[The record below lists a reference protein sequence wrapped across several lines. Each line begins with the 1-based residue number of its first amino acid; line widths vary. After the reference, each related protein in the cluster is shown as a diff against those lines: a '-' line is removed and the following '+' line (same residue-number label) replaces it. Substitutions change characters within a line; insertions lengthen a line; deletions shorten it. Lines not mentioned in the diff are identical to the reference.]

1 MATVLLMGVTP
12 AYAAERP
19 VSSGLSASANS
30 YQNTNGGE
38 AKSAASTARAGDGNG
53 DHAVNGVEIINSV
66 KNQESGESETEGA
79 VTVAS
84 IGDTFYTSLTT
95 AIEQLSAGET
105 LKLESSITHSGK
117 IVFNKQNITL
127 DLNGQTLTIDVVE
140 ESDASGE
147 VTMEIADGCLT
158 ITDSSEEKNGSISFG
173 SHNGIRLTGD
183 NSKLTMT
190 AGTLK
195 DLDSDRSK
203 VSVSVE
209 GANSQFILNDG
220 LIYGRVRVG
229 NSKNKNA
236 AGVITINDGE
246 IRAAQSYAMALFVYS
261 SKGKIEI
268 NGGKIY
274 SGSDAIPADNVGVI
288 QLLGSNNK
296 GTEVLKITGG
306 EIISENTAPPILMYQ
321 NQTKGTIKIC
331 GNAVVKSTGGPAIQI
346 AGANWFTSVS
356 AVLDISEEAKLEG
369 NTYTIGMSKA
379 AYPNTTDGTS
389 GMPDINISGG
399 FFACGEDY
407 IPIQDSYYVTYS
419 ENMGMSTEKENGYF
433 TLTQKDDNYQNFEG
447 TGDGEGGGLNGILE
461 DAKALYEAGNDDDQY
476 VADAWNTFKEAYED
490 ALRLKGKNRNA
501 NQTEINYYAAKLS
514 EAYQVLK
521 STASIDL
528 EALPIGKYNL
538 EVDLYKYTMAGSSM
552 ADAALDGPATLEVTE
567 DGTYLNVHFKPTFQS
582 FLWGHMLE
590 FTYFDEP
597 LADAERDIE
606 AEDYTRLKTAEGSH
620 WYRDPGGMDGA
631 DDGTIYYKVDEKPGE
646 PDEKD
651 ETYCYPG
658 TVRFKMPYLSTDP
671 SGSQIICRMYVDAM
685 GNWAGARLRLF
696 WSTLEEIPGT
706 VEPTLRVSEDEA
718 YLAVNNDNYKTA
730 EVGYTLAG
738 AEGYFVA
745 ASVSGGDDAV
755 VSATVDG
762 NGNKITLEAKEKGTG
777 TVTVT
782 ATPPSGAT
790 DAKPIEKTIQVTV
803 GDGEAVKVENVSVLE
818 GTAATSVTGG
828 ALLPDVENTGLDIQA
843 DSVTINAKSAEDGD
857 SVKAAEVKISRT
869 AAEAL
874 SSKTAATILTDVGDV
889 KLDQAMLKQIA
900 EKEEDATLRV
910 ESAENSSVAGVSP
923 LAVYEVTLKA
933 GDEDIAQGNGTVTV
947 TAPVG
952 GGSTVKTVYAYL
964 VAEDGLREEQTA
976 DYNSSDKT
984 VGWSVTQS
992 GTWVLTARKYDSGS
1006 GGGSTGGGIV
1016 QEEIEPASES
1026 EFTALGEVLNSAK
1039 TRLGDEADGNAIIS
1053 AAEAALDARE
1063 IGSEAVAT
1071 MIAALDAL
1079 KPVGQAVQP
1088 DASGLKSLYQLAND
1102 TVTNHAG
1109 LYASVEGLQTAANSV
1124 ANTVN
1129 NSNATAE
1136 EIESASKTLRTAFA
1150 ELVRTAAEAEG
1161 VDVNNLTEGTYQVP
1175 ITVKQF
1181 ASPSQDSM
1189 ANNAVDDYAT
1199 INVAADGTKTMTLT
1213 FNPMYLDL
1221 NGGQWG
1227 HLLCGWIYQGSTPE
1241 EAKSNVTNGS
1251 NYTKMTLTDYYTS
1264 DANGTK
1270 IPMTENPAVPD
1281 DSSQWPG
1288 TVAFTMPYIGTGTDY
1303 NKLYIRVAVDAMG
1316 GYNTEDDNSHEQ
1328 SAIVVVDYTQIRRL
1342 DDSGNPVDPG
1352 VLRTALRNTISE
1364 AEGELDN
1371 PDKFSAASAANAQV
1385 ALTNAYAVCYKENAE
1400 QSEIDKAASDLQ
1412 KAIDGLTVATTVIQI
1427 DRDYLTDTLNAGVFV
1442 EAYSGAVAQDVTLRA
1457 SYADTSSAALVLSKL
1472 AAQGVSDSIVYSISL
1487 LGESGQAMQ
1496 PDDTVTVKIKI
1507 PDGWD
1512 EEKLTVYHFANLYNA
1527 KPQEITGGRVE
1538 NGFFVFETDSFSYF
1552 ALAEK
1557 LSSSGGVEDPDDGN
1571 YEAGTVE
1578 FSAGSHGSL
1587 TATVD
1592 GETISSGDTVEGGKT
1607 VVFTADPNS
1616 GYRVDEWS
1624 GDVSGSATT
1633 KRVTVDGHVYVH
1645 VSFRESS
1652 SLEWDEELE
1661 EEEGISN
1668 GIYSVPVRV
1677 KKAATPSEDSMANN
1691 AVSQYAKARVT
1702 SSGVTYTLTFKGM
1715 SLNGLYGHLL
1725 DMWYYDPDDDDLTN
1739 PIPCDV
1745 DATYTDTDLDGDRST
1760 FPREVSF
1767 TVDGDPLDEI
1777 YIRVNV
1783 DAMNT
1788 VGAGE
1793 QDAILRVY
1801 WDDAEKDGGDA
1812 AEEEAEELEDE
1823 AEDVEISSGSTFSAS
1838 RLDTLIENGGEL
1850 IVSNNDASVR
1860 FSEAAL
1866 LEIDDQAGSSSIKV
1880 SIAETAASS
1889 MSEAQAEKA
1898 GNRPAYTIE
1907 VAAGSKAVTDFG
1919 ANATVT
1925 LPYAL
1930 QDNETANGLSVW
1942 MIDEDGA
1949 LTVLDCTYN
1958 STKETVAFSTDR
1970 AGVFVIAYSAE
1981 NAWINPF
1988 TDVAS
1993 NSWYFEA
2000 VRYVSVNGLFNGT
2013 SETAFSP
2020 DSAMTRAM
2028 LWTVLARYDGQDT
2041 SGGSNWYEAARNW
2054 AMTESI
2060 SDGTNPDG
2068 NITREQLAAILYRY
2082 AGEPSADGGTLDQ
2095 FTDRT
2100 NISSYATEAMQWAT
2114 EQGIVNGKSNSTLD
2128 PQGNA
2133 TRAEVATMM
2142 MRFAEKYPNQ

>member
-1 MATVLLMGVTP
+1 MQIRKRTRICSAILLLAMITANSP
-12 AYAAERP
+12 AHAAEME
-19 VSSGLSASANS
+19 SSQSVARIENTDYSTIADAVASA
-30 YQNTNGGE
+30 
-38 AKSAASTARAGDGNG
+38 GNN
-53 DHAVNGVEIINSV
+53 DTITLLQDT
-66 KNQESGESETEGA
+66 KYESETSL
-79 VTVAS
+79 S
-84 IGDTFYTSLTT
+84 IN
-95 AIEQLSAGET
+95 
-105 LKLESSITHSGK
+105 
-117 IVFNKQNITL
+117 NKNITL
-127 DLNGQTLTIDVVE
+127 DLNGKTLTVKMTADN
-140 ESDASGE
+140 SGK
-147 VTMEIADGCLT
+147 TWDNADYGISVAEGSLT
-158 ITDSSEEKNGSISFG
+158 IKDTGNG
-173 SHNGIRLTGD
+173 NGIIDFSNARFGISLEQ
-183 NSKLTMT
+183 NSKFILQGGELKNCSGRGLQDSIIRARDHDTEILIEDGRIEGQVSTKSSKTASFTMT
-190 AGTLK
+190 GGEL
-195 DLDSDRSK
+195 
-203 VSVSVE
+203 
-209 GANSQFILNDG
+209 
-220 LIYGRVRVG
+220 
-229 NSKNKNA
+229 A
-236 AGVITINDGE
+236 AWNEAALFLQGKGKISITSGE
-246 IRAAQSYAMALFVYS
+246 IRFSP
-261 SKGKIEI
+261 
-268 NGGKIY
+268 NY
-274 SGSDAIPADNVGVI
+274 SGERTATALVYIATS
-288 QLLGSNNK
+288 
-296 GTEVLKITGG
+296 GTQSSRQHTEITGG
-306 EIISENTAPPILMYQ
+306 TIEAVNNVVPLYINSYKYGDMVLGGGSDMLKIIAENAPAVQLPSSSVAKQAFTLKIKKDAILVGATYAIEFIKENKYDTISIEKGAYLGYQ
-321 NQTKGTIKIC
+321 T
-331 GNAVVKSTGGPAIQI
+331 
-346 AGANWFTSVS
+346 
-356 AVLDISEEAKLEG
+356 
-369 NTYTIGMSKA
+369 
-379 AYPNTTDGTS
+379 
-389 GMPDINISGG
+389 
-399 FFACGEDY
+399 
-407 IPIQDSYYVTYS
+407 IPINNSRYVIYPEGYVLNTQPTKKEEKIDLY
-419 ENMGMSTEKENGYF
+419 TLIEKEKLSGKNEQTGEEY
-433 TLTQKDDNYQNFEG
+433 TYQNF
-447 TGDGEGGGLNGILE
+447 DGNGIDGGGLNQLLTQASDIY
-461 DAKALYEAGNDDDQY
+461 DAGNEQDTY
-476 VADAWNTFKEAYED
+476 PAEVWSSFRAAYENAQD
-490 ALRLKGKNRNA
+490 VKTNANA
-501 NQTEINYYAAKLS
+501 NQVEIDYRAEQLTYAMQSLDSA
-514 EAYQVLK
+514 A
-521 STASIDL
+521 AIDPNSL
-528 EALPIGKYNL
+528 ANGEYT
-538 EVDLYKYTMAGSSM
+538 VDISLYKYNMSGPSM
-552 ADAALDGPATLEVTE
+552 AAGAVKDKAKLIVGDNGMQLKV
-567 DGTYLNVHFKPTFQS
+567 DFKPLYQMT
-582 FLWGHMLE
+582 LWGHMLN
-590 FTYFDEP
+590 
-597 LADAERDIE
+597 LWVADGDTPEGAKENWDNHPYAESTDKSYWTE
-606 AEDYTRLKTAEGSH
+606 ATKSNYYKAEG
-620 WYRDPGGMDGA
+620 A
-631 DDGTIYYKVDEKPGE
+631 DMTYNPDAAAGE
-646 PDEKD
+646 TEEYP
-651 ETYCYPG
+651 YPG
-658 TVRFKMPYLSTDP
+658 TVTIDLPYVGKNNESTLY
-671 SGSQIICRMYVDAM
+671 CRVAVDAM
-685 GNWAGARLRLF
+685 QQIAAPGTSGNQNVLLLIQY
-696 WSTLEEIPGT
+696 STLEADLETIQ
-706 VEPTLRVSEDEA
+706 PTLRVSEDEA

-738 AEGYFVA
+738 AERYSVA
-745 ASVSGGDDAV
+745 ASVSGGQDAV
-755 VSATVDG
+755 VSATVDDEE
-762 NGNKITLEAKEKGTG
+762 NKIELQAQKKGTG

-828 ALLPDVENTGLDIQA
+828 ALLPDVENTGLEIQT
-843 DSVTINAKSAEDGD
+843 DSVTINAESAEDGD
-857 SVKAAEVKISRT
+857 SVKAAEVKISQT

-900 EKEEDATLRV
+900 EKIEGATLRV

-1026 EFTALGEVLNSAK
+1026 EFTALGEALNSAK

-1063 IGSEAVAT
+1063 IGSEAVTT

-1364 AEGELDN
+1364 AEGELGN

-1578 FSAGSHGSL
+1578 FTAGSHGSL

-1592 GETISSGDTVEGGKT
+1592 GKTISSGDTVEGGKT

-1633 KRVTVDGHVYVH
+1633 KRVTVDGDVYVH

-1812 AEEEAEELEDE
+1812 AEEEAEELENE

-1850 IVSNNDASVR
+1850 IVSNDDASVR

-1907 VAAGSKAVTDFG
+1907 VAAGSKAVTGFG

-1930 QDNETANGLSVW
+1930 QDNETANGLAVW
-1942 MIDEDGA
+1942 MIDEDGT

-1993 NSWYFEA
+1993 NNWYFEA